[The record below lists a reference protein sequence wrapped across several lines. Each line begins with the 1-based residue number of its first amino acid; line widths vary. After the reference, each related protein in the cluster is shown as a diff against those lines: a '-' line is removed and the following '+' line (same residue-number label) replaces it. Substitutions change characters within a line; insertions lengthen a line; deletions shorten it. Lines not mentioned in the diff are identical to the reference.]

1 MTRNIIKYVGLTF
14 VIIGIVLVM
23 KNLFSSDTDWEN
35 SKSKDTT
42 SKDGSYSATISLLD
56 QDSETFLTDANLVV
70 KDKDGNVVSGWTTD
84 GGVHL
89 VTNLK
94 SGTYTLE
101 EEKAPEGYHL
111 NEDGVTFKIDG
122 ADEKVVMYNIA
133 MTEEEI
139 KYAEEERRLQNTTSS
154 EVGVENTLSNKSWVI
169 VLGAVA
175 SIILGIG
182 LILFPRTQGKMSR

>member
-1 MTRNIIKYVGLTF
+1 MTRNIIKYVGLTL

-35 SKSKDTT
+35 SKSKSTT
-42 SKDGSYSATISLLD
+42 NKNGYYSATISLLD
-56 QDSETFLTDANLVV
+56 QDTEVFLSDANLVV
-70 KDKDGNVVSGWTTD
+70 KDKDGNVVNGWTTD

-101 EEKAPEGYHL
+101 EEKAPSGYHL
-111 NEDGVTFKIDG
+111 NEEGVAFKIDG
-122 ADEKVVMYNIA
+122 ADAKVVMYNIA
-133 MTEEEI
+133 MTEEEKKI
-139 KYAEEERRLQNTTSS
+139 QNTTSN
-154 EVGVENTLSNKSWVI
+154 EVGVENTLSNRSLGV
-169 VLGAVA
+169 VLGAIA

-182 LILFPRTQGKMSR
+182 LILFPRAQGKMGR